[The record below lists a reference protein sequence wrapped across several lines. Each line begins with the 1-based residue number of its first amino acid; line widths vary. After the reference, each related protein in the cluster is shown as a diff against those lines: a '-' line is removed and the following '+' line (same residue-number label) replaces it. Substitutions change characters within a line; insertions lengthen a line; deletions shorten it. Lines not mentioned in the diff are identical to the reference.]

1 MQVFTNRLSK
11 YLYGQVSLFGEA
23 KMKFITKTITVT
35 IAASAAIGMMGTAA
49 QAASFSSPIYE
60 VHVQSTAASGSPSG
74 SNQYGSWNAVT
85 SASHPTG
92 AGNNLLYRGTTTTT
106 NFSSLRVFDPNGDR
120 TYSFGGAGGGID
132 LDPYL
137 SSEGSSAYAPN
148 GFQTAWNL
156 TPENLGITQDLFVVG
171 GADYNTSAIYH
182 VVNLTNNG
190 NSSVNIGWRNLY
202 DWTVNDPNFDDGPNN
217 QIEIAHSSVVVP
229 ATTNEFSYTPTAGD
243 FARVSIDPGT
253 ATYQPLLGL
262 GFDPGFVP
270 GLPTTRPDRYDYVS
284 WPRSFSTSYD
294 YIVDPTRN
302 VTGDSAGLSYFTR
315 EIGAGQTVRL
325 TQVIFATPPNAQP
338 PANSVPEPSSMMS
351 ILGLGLLGGSSL
363 LKRKVQKKATVKA

>member
-1 MQVFTNRLSK
+1 
-11 YLYGQVSLFGEA
+11 
-23 KMKFITKTITVT
+23 MKFITKTITAT
-35 IAASAAIGMMGTAA
+35 IAASAALSMVGTAA

-60 VHVQSTAASGSPSG
+60 VHVQSTPAFGSPSG
-74 SNQYGSWNAVT
+74 GPQYGSWNAVT
-85 SASHPTG
+85 GPSHPTG
-92 AGNNLLYRGTTTTT
+92 AGNNLLYEGTNTRT
-106 NFSSLRVFDPNGDR
+106 NFSSLRIFDPGGDR
-120 TYSFGGAGGGID
+120 TYTFGGAGSGTN
-132 LDPYL
+132 LDNYL

-171 GADYNTSAIYH
+171 GADYNASAIYH

-190 NSSVNIGWRNLY
+190 NSNINIGWRNLY
-202 DWTVNDPNFDDGPNN
+202 DWTVNDPSFDDGPNN
-217 QIEIAHSSVVVP
+217 QIEIAHGAVVVP
-229 ATTNEFSYTPTAGD
+229 ATTNEFSYTPTAED
-243 FARVSIDPGT
+243 FARVSVDPGA

-284 WPRSFSTSYD
+284 WPISVGTSYD
-294 YIVDPTRN
+294 YTVDPTRN
-302 VTGDSAGLSYFTR
+302 VTWDSAGLSYFTR

-338 PANSVPEPSSMMS
+338 PATSVPEPTSTF
-351 ILGLGLLGGSSL
+351 GLLALGTLGAGSM
-363 LKRKVQKKATVKA
+363 LKRKQQQKATVKA